1 MLYCDTCDQWFYN
14 LHNKREHFL
23 SRQHKILVA
32 GDITKKL
39 ANSDTENKSHGS
51 SVSISTSL
59 DESSMD
65 GTLIEPN
72 CTRAYT
78 RRHCLETGNVYDNMV
93 QLIDSVTSMF
103 IRTYIHICNHF
114 YFKQLF
120 ITEREK
126 EIEVLDLRLKDSIL
140 KHNEYLSKVNF
151 LKEKTNVL
159 KTKLSELKQQELNL
173 EQQLYKLWNVP
184 SLFVINNIEFVNNV

>member
-39 ANSDTENKSHGS
+39 ASSDTENKSHGS

-72 CTRAYT
+72 CTRVYT

-103 IRTYIHICNHF
+103 IPTYIYVI
-114 YFKQLF
+114 
-120 ITEREK
+120 I
-126 EIEVLDLRLKDSIL
+126 SIL
-140 KHNEYLSKVNF
+140 NNYL
-151 LKEKTNVL
+151 LQKEK
-159 KTKLSELKQQELNL
+159 KK
-173 EQQLYKLWNVP
+173 
-184 SLFVINNIEFVNNV
+184 